1 MINLTNVIRNEQLD
15 ELTEAIKSN
24 PHLVNQPDERGFTPL
39 VLATYLGKE
48 TVARLLIEN
57 GADIDARDAMM
68 GNTALMG
75 VCFKGAVKLAQLLIE
90 KGANTALKNN
100 NGETALDF
108 AKNGGHQE
116 IVSILT
122 QRIF

>member
-1 MINLTNVIRNEQLD
+1 MNLTNFIRNEQLH

-24 PHLVNQPDERGFTPL
+24 PDIVNQPDERGFTPL
-39 VLATYLGKE
+39 VLASYLGKE

-57 GADIDARDAMM
+57 GADIDAQDAMI

-75 VCFKGAVKLAQLLIE
+75 VCFKGAVRLAKLLIE
-90 KGANTALKNN
+90 KGANTTLKNN

-108 AKNGGHQE
+108 AKNGGHE
-116 IVSILT
+116 KIVSILT
-122 QRIF
+122 